1 MEKFFEFIDERHM
14 IYLRRLRGEEYPWT
28 ADPIL
33 QKYKFTNVFRE
44 NDATTVWF
52 RENIREPMR
61 DDPDVVMATII
72 FRWFNLIST
81 GKLLVEHDLH
91 RLWDSEVCYE
101 VLKDEPQWITG
112 AYIIKSPNGMDKLK
126 GICWAIDQIANDGN
140 KFMNDIHEARFSLED
155 QWNVLLP
162 YPYMGPF
169 MAYEV
174 VTDWRHTW
182 LGDQALDIMSWANP
196 GPGARRGLNRIH
208 GRPLE
213 KTIKTKQC
221 VEEMKD
227 LLHASPA
234 YIGVHVPNLEMRDIE
249 HSLCE
254 FDKYERVRLGEG
266 KPRSL
271 YKP

>member
-1 MEKFFEFIDERHM
+1 
-14 IYLRRLRGEEYPWT
+14 
-28 ADPIL
+28 
-33 QKYKFTNVFRE
+33 
-44 NDATTVWF
+44 
-52 RENIREPMR
+52 
-61 DDPDVVMATII
+61 
-72 FRWFNLIST
+72 
-81 GKLLVEHDLH
+81 
-91 RLWDSEVCYE
+91 
-101 VLKDEPQWITG
+101 
-112 AYIIKSPNGMDKLK
+112 
-126 GICWAIDQIANDGN
+126 
-140 KFMNDIHEARFSLED
+140 
-155 QWNVLLP
+155 
-162 YPYMGPF
+162 MGPF

-182 LGDQALDIMSWANP
+182 LGDKAEDILSWANP
-196 GPGARRGLNRIH
+196 GPGARRGLNRIY

>member
-1 MEKFFEFIDERHM
+1 
-14 IYLRRLRGEEYPWT
+14 
-28 ADPIL
+28 
-33 QKYKFTNVFRE
+33 
-44 NDATTVWF
+44 
-52 RENIREPMR
+52 
-61 DDPDVVMATII
+61 
-72 FRWFNLIST
+72 
-81 GKLLVEHDLH
+81 
-91 RLWDSEVCYE
+91 
-101 VLKDEPQWITG
+101 
-112 AYIIKSPNGMDKLK
+112 MDKLK

-182 LGDQALDIMSWANP
+182 LGDQAEDIFSWANP
-196 GPGARRGLNRIH
+196 GPGARRGLNIIH

-213 KTIKTKQC
+213 KTIKIKQC

-234 YIGVHVPNLEMRDIE
+234 YIGVHVPDLEMRDIE

-266 KPRSL
+266 KPRSI